1 MIVVDASIVTAVVA
15 EDDERARRLRVR
27 LAGEHLFAP
36 ELVDVEVASAIRR
49 GRRSRLFSEE
59 RAVRALA
66 ELALMPVARVSHT
79 VLLHR
84 IWNLR
89 DNLTA
94 YDAAYVA
101 LAQVL
106 CAPLMTG
113 DAPLARAPDL
123 KCEVVLVS

>member
-1 MIVVDASIVTAVVA
+1 MIVVDASVVTAVVA
-15 EDDERARRLRVR
+15 QDDERGRDLRDR
-27 LAGEHLFAP
+27 LAGERLFAP
-36 ELVDVEVASAIRR
+36 ELVDVEVMSAIRR
-49 GRRSRLFSEE
+49 AHRTGRLGAD

-66 ELALMPVARVSHT
+66 ELALLPIARVSHT
-79 VLLHR
+79 MLLNR

-106 CAPLMTG
+106 DAPLLTG
-113 DAPLARAPDL
+113 DAPLARAPGL
-123 KCEVVLVS
+123 ACEVMLIS